1 MMTMMLPNPVRSN
14 RKQNKNKSS
23 PRRTHTHTRKGQSHY
38 SHRLNQNLNQNQ
50 NQDYHQNHY
59 EQEELEVE
67 LELELLPDMVES
79 PSGSIETIE
88 TFSSGGGERHE
99 REHNYGYN
107 SPPETGSPTAPSS
120 PLYSSSSRMHQR
132 FAAFTLS
139 GSQKNKNQSSQ
150 SPRRTSTKK
159 EHHRSKS
166 MENEPSNSSIMMGA
180 DIIRRQLSGEQNHSS
195 PTRQASPKSRHSPR
209 TNTTTNNN
217 TNANNN
223 NNKTNKNISP
233 QHALNGVGRTSIDN
247 ETWDP
252 FLTED
257 DAAAN
262 NAPTLKNRIIDLH
275 RSPTKNRQHRVQEIL
290 SAGDTYFGNKAAAEA
305 KAAELRN
312 RKPKEQTG
320 TGTRSS
326 NLNCM
331 VQRLSEVDDST
342 FASSSDGNGYMLPNN
357 LLMSGLTCGG
367 LNNTLTCA
375 NPQLQ
380 LANSSSSSSPSAT
393 QPAATEGRINTSIMY
408 QHDEDEFET
417 STLDFLANLH
427 TKEEDLNFVFGDL
440 ENEQVHL
447 CAQSG
452 IPTAQTYFEQFS
464 TRNVSN
470 HNNNNNNNANHNRNE
485 VSSSSYVTAAS
496 IPFENMLSS
505 RSSLH
510 QELLKDPAFRHAL
523 KAGTLWQSLCSQ
535 HVRFPA
541 TWWDGLEPVG
551 PPLGSSK
558 KQQQQHGGNHNS
570 TNTSVK
576 PWSYLGRH
584 RVRDDAKL
592 GHLIGNRASSGRI
605 LLHLLVRDDVSG
617 DVTEDIACGCY
628 HPNARGVRT
637 TRDFD
642 PTVEDCRDV
651 WIAHRRR
658 VKDRDPRGRHN
669 NHVSTIESLLKHQN
683 KNRVHES
690 PLGAQGGKHSVDN
703 KNMRTIFGSKPPVF
717 TIFCTESELFE
728 LFQNKLDGS
737 IPASVVLLRR
747 YLGYNQI
754 S

>member
-1 MMTMMLPNPVRSN
+1 MLQVAQQYNPPTRYHDTDRMMTMMLPNPVRNN
-14 RKQNKNKSS
+14 RKQNKSS
-23 PRRTHTHTRKGQSHY
+23 IGQSNY
-38 SHRLNQNLNQNQ
+38 SHSNNHNSN
-50 NQDYHQNHY
+50 NHY
-59 EQEELEVE
+59 EQEERKP
-67 LELELLPDMVES
+67 ELLPDMIES

-88 TFSSGGGERHE
+88 TFSSGGGERRE
-99 REHNYGYN
+99 RERDHNYKYN
-107 SPPETGSPTAPSS
+107 SPPESGSTPSS

-132 FAAFTLS
+132 FAAFALS
-139 GSQKNKNQSSQ
+139 GAKKHQNQSSQ
-150 SPRRTSTKK
+150 SPRRTSSKK
-159 EHHRSKS
+159 DHHRSKS

-180 DIIRRQLSGEQNHSS
+180 DIIRRQLSGEQNQSS
-195 PTRQASPKSRHSPR
+195 PMRQASPKSRHSHSPR
-209 TNTTTNNN
+209 TNMN
-217 TNANNN
+217 TNT

-233 QHALNGVGRTSIDN
+233 QHALNSVGRTSIDK

-252 FLTED
+252 FLTEE
-257 DAAAN
+257 DAATKKS
-262 NAPTLKNRIIDLH
+262 PTLKNRIIDLH
-275 RSPTKNRQHRVQEIL
+275 NSPTKNRQHRVQEIL

-320 TGTRSS
+320 NGNRSS

-331 VQRLSEVDDST
+331 VQRLSEIDDST
-342 FASSSDGNGYMLPNN
+342 FASSSDGNGYLLPNS

-367 LNNTLTCA
+367 LNNTLTTCA
-375 NPQLQ
+375 NPQQQ
-380 LANSSSSSSPSAT
+380 LANSSSPLAI
-393 QPAATEGRINTSIMY
+393 QPAANPLMSRAATETRSNISDMY
-408 QHDEDEFET
+408 QHIEDEFET

-427 TKEEDLNFVFGDL
+427 TKEEDLNFVFDSL

-452 IPTAQTYFEQFS
+452 IPAAAQSYFEQFT
-464 TRNVSN
+464 TRNVTN
-470 HNNNNNNNANHNRNE
+470 HNENQNQNNANHNRKE

-496 IPFENMLSS
+496 IPFEKMLSS

-510 QELLKDPAFRHAL
+510 EELLKDPAYRHAL

-541 TWWDGLEPVG
+541 HWWDGQEPVG

-558 KQQQQHGGNHNS
+558 KQQQGGNS
-570 TNTSVK
+570 IK

-592 GHLIGNRASSGRI
+592 GHLIGNRASSGRL

-617 DVTEDIACGCY
+617 DITEDIACGCY

-637 TRDFD
+637 ARDFD

-658 VKDRDPRGRHN
+658 VKDHDHERG
-669 NHVSTIESLLKHQN
+669 VSYDSLSTIESLLKHQN
-683 KNRVHES
+683 KNRIHES
-690 PLGAQGGKHSVDN
+690 PLGAQGGKHSVNN

-747 YLGYNQI
+747 YLGYDQM